1 MWGCGVTIMGGSPYW
16 EPLFKDI
23 GEDIGNLRKCPHCGV
38 YSVFVGSVCPDCGGF
53 VAESAEP
60 AKSVEIDKRLDHKP
74 TDVRPYPRSK

>member
-16 EPLFKDI
+16 EPLHEDI
-23 GEDIGNLRKCPHCGV
+23 GEDIGNLRKCPH
-38 YSVFVGSVCPDCGGF
+38 CGGF

-74 TDVRPYPRSK
+74 TDMRPYPRSK